1 LKLLIEQNQLILQDY
16 NTIQELSR
24 FSKKGNSYEAESGH
38 HDDLVMTLVLFAWLS
53 DQRFFRELT
62 DINTLAELK
71 EKTEQQLDEEL
82 LPFGFIDTGAD
93 DIPDEHGWIEY
104 KPDVGW

>member
-1 LKLLIEQNQLILQDY
+1 
-16 NTIQELSR
+16 
-24 FSKKGNSYEAESGH
+24 
-38 HDDLVMTLVLFAWLS
+38 MTLVLFAWLS

-82 LPFGFIDTGAD
+82 LPFGFIDTGD
-93 DIPDEHGWIEY
+93 DIPDAQGWIEY
-104 KPDVGW
+104 RTDNSGF

>member
-1 LKLLIEQNQLILQDY
+1 
-16 NTIQELSR
+16 
-24 FSKKGNSYEAESGH
+24 
-38 HDDLVMTLVLFAWLS
+38 LVMTLVLFAWLS